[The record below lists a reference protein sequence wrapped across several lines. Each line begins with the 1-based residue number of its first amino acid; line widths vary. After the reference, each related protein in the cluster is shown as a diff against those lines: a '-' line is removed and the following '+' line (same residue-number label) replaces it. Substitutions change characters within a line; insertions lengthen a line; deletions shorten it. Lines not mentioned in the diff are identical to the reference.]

1 MDYRGQ
7 KFSATITYRGSGQW
21 KWARGTLHMW
31 SKNAIK
37 CKLGGHNLKNGAP
50 NLKNGAPYFQKGT
63 PNFTIPH
70 PNENLF
76 EYWFNP
82 QNGVLSPKNLII
94 AKNFAPAARPFHFFV
109 YIFDYNQGRD
119 FATTKKQL
127 SYGVLVKIIDKTK
140 LFTPSFCNILNNTY
154 QNTLVMCLKGT
165 KMFTLF
171 SCVWERKLKIR
182 KPNVWTFRTTVW
194 THNSKYGVKVYTLN

>member
-1 MDYRGQ
+1 MDYRGH
-7 KFSATITYRGSGQW
+7 KSSATITYRGSGRW
-21 KWARGTLHMW
+21 KWARGTPHMW

-94 AKNFAPAARPFHFFV
+94 AKNFAPAARPFHFLH
-109 YIFDYNQGRD
+109 IFFIITRVEILQQQKNS
-119 FATTKKQL
+119 FPMESLWKSLTKQNYSPHL
-127 SYGVLVKIIDKTK
+127 SVIYWII
-140 LFTPSFCNILNNTY
+140 LIR
-154 QNTLVMCLKGT
+154 TL
-165 KMFTLF
+165 
-171 SCVWERKLKIR
+171 
-182 KPNVWTFRTTVW
+182 
-194 THNSKYGVKVYTLN
+194 